1 MHWMVLKTS
10 LIDWFTFLHNFFIIY
25 FILLYFLNS
34 EFSQCVRFY
43 DLPIE
48 ILVNRNGFLF
58 FKAQDAIEFNIAMI
72 GSVDQ
77 AKGKIIITKSYGRKR
92 IMKNDVVLDIKPY
105 LPEYDRPES
114 LWDLK

>member
-1 MHWMVLKTS
+1 MIGL
-10 LIDWFTFLHNFFIIY
+10 LFYIIY
-25 FILLYFLNS
+25 FILLFFFNS
-34 EFSQCVRFY
+34 EFSNCVLFY
-43 DLPIE
+43 DLPFR

-72 GSVDQ
+72 GAVDQ

-92 IMKNDVVLDIKPY
+92 IMKNDVILDIKPY